1 MTEENTVSSEPDFES
16 AEHDALDDAA
26 PDEPDEPDQQS
37 ETGGGDEPRGVP
49 APAPTSVPISSRLH
63 RWRTMGIES
72 LRSQPANSQNPVETE
87 EHVKS
92 LQQAQVRQLDQ
103 EHKQRAWFFWF
114 AVVVVTLTLAGNF
127 AVFAFYI
134 RSEWRHISD
143 TVMVTWIGATVVEV
157 LGIAFI
163 IATHL
168 FPRGDKNGRR
178 STSTSDSSD

>member
-1 MTEENTVSSEPDFES
+1 MSDENTPPEPDFES
-16 AEHDALDDAA
+16 SEHHELDDTAHDDPGPQ
-26 PDEPDEPDQQS
+26 PDP
-37 ETGGGDEPRGVP
+37 GGRNDP
-49 APAPTSVPISSRLH
+49 APVARPPAPVSARVR
-63 RWRTMGIES
+63 RWRTMDVAT
-72 LRSQPANSQNPVETE
+72 LRSQPANSHNPIETE
-87 EHVKS
+87 EHVQS
-92 LQQAQVRQLDQ
+92 LQKAQVRQLEQ
-103 EHKQRAWFFWF
+103 EHTQRASFFRF

-134 RSEWRHISD
+134 RSEWTHISD

-178 STSTSDSSD
+178 STAPDSTD